1 MPPKPPGNRP
11 STANVTPLRREGPL
25 KPAPRHGVTLGFGID
40 LTADGTL
47 IIRFPDGSIE
57 RIRGLIEPNED
68 SKRAAHEASTRSGVK
83 RAPRSRARSARA
95 FPSAGA
101 RRIRA

>member
-1 MPPKPPGNRP
+1 MSPKPPGNRP

-40 LTADGTL
+40 LTADGSL

-68 SKRAAHEASTRSGVK
+68 EDQR
-83 RAPRSRARSARA
+83 
-95 FPSAGA
+95 
-101 RRIRA
+101 